1 MNVYEVITAEII
13 KKLEAGVIP
22 WQKPYTGIDLP
33 AMNFKSK
40 KQYRGINKMLLGMT
54 GYQSPFWLTYRQAA
68 GLGGQ
73 VKKGSKGHKILFAK
87 MVKYEDSN
95 GKEQDKPI
103 YRYSTV
109 FNLTA
114 IDNIDCPYEG
124 TQEVNE
130 FQFIWN
136 CENVIT
142 QMNERCKIPS
152 IEIHDRNKACYIPSL
167 DIIQTCAPE
176 FYISDEAYY
185 STIFHEI
192 IHSTGHSSRLDRNM
206 TGGKKSIQYA
216 KEELIAEIG
225 ACFLC
230 GMTGIM
236 TKTIENS
243 ASYIEHW
250 LSHIKDD
257 PKLIVQASSK
267 AQASMDYLDV
277 EILKIEMNEIHKS

>member
-1 MNVYEVITAEII
+1 MNVYEVITAEIV

-54 GYQSPFWLTYRQAA
+54 GYQSPYWLTYRQAA
-68 GLGGQ
+68 ELDGQ

-87 MVKYEDSN
+87 MVKYEDTD

-114 IDNIDCPYEG
+114 IDGIDCPYEG

-136 CENVIT
+136 CEDAIS
-142 QMNERCKIPS
+142 QMNAHDKIPP
-152 IEIHDRNKACYIPSL
+152 IKIHDRNRACYIPSL

-176 FYISDEAYY
+176 LYVSDEAYY

-206 TGGKKSIQYA
+206 KGGMQSIQYA

-243 ASYIEHW
+243 ASYIKGW
-250 LSHIKDD
+250 LSHMRED

-267 AQASMDYLDV
+267 AQASMDYLNV
-277 EILKIEMNEIHKS
+277 EILTPKEHE